1 MCPRLKRTYW
11 LVGLMLFA
19 CVPQARS
26 QEKCSVPIPSIAA
39 PPKDADI
46 FTAQQEVD
54 LGDIQAGQIEHNL
67 HVIPE
72 DKLTEH
78 MNEVLRRLVAQ
89 LPPTGLNFR
98 VILIDLPVVNS
109 MSIAGG
115 RIYVTRKMVAFLHND
130 DELAGLLA
138 HEMGHA
144 LSHQAAIRQT
154 RLLQQ
159 ILAVTSVGDRQ
170 DNFDKFNRLIDNIGR
185 DPKLLERLATQEEPQ
200 QYQAD
205 QIAIAIVANAGY
217 NPESF
222 TAFFDR
228 LAQTNGKTG
237 NWLTDFF
244 AETTINEKRLREI
257 RKSVQELPPTCRSA
271 PSALPSAD
279 FLAWQAGVI
288 GYSGL
293 GRPEKLVGLM
303 DKRTLT
309 PPLRADL
316 TNVKFSPDGKFLLAQ
331 DDASIFVLSH
341 DPLRLLFRIDARN
354 SYPAQFT
361 PDSKSVVFSTH
372 ALRMERWS
380 VPEGNQTEVHE
391 LALPGGCV
399 QSKLSSDGSTLACM
413 NRNFDLLLLK
423 VADGGQIV
431 AKKQFFLPD
440 ISGPYGVL
448 ALGYIIAMEEGHL
461 EWAQMD
467 FSPDSRYFL
476 VAGGRS
482 SFALNLLT
490 HQNIALHGGLDDRL
504 RRGSFAFDSPDRV
517 ISVDASDPKD
527 SGIFG
532 FPSGRKTEAIYLR
545 GEVRAPTRG
554 NYVLAGPLKDYQ
566 VGALNLSEPEKF
578 TLAVRDSPALDIFDD
593 QAAVQAA
600 SGQVVL
606 VGLPNLKKDA
616 AADLPL
622 SPLGTLLASDVSP
635 DLQWLAMSGDSR
647 GGVWNVSTA
656 SRLYYTRGFRGAYFD
671 SDVALYSD
679 FPKLDP
685 KARSIAKMNLNGGG
699 IQTAFPIDDGPQEIV
714 RQWGRYLVT
723 RKPAGKK
730 GSASHDTALDVAN
743 AGDGHLL
750 WTRIF
755 PKEMPAATLN
765 ADAGTLLVGWP
776 ANSDA
781 AKEELKN
788 YPTLRSQLDALKDKS
803 SAYFLEEMDAAT
815 GHQLGQMALDTGKW
829 SFDIDDAYGAGSFVV
844 VSDNRNRTLVYSLST
859 GQQIA
864 SYFGSHS
871 VMSVP
876 VNLLSIENE
885 PGVLDIYKLGNEQKT
900 NELTF
905 SSPVALQKFSADGA
919 RLFVLTE
926 NQTEY
931 VFDSATLAATP
942 ATTAANNHFNQ

>member
-1 MCPRLKRTYW
+1 MYLRLNGTAW
-11 LVGLMLFA
+11 LLGLMLLA

-26 QEKCSVPIPSIAA
+26 QEKCTVPIPLIIA

-46 FTAQQEVD
+46 FTPQQEID

-67 HVIPE
+67 HVIPD

-89 LPPTGLNFR
+89 LPTTGLNFR

-115 RIYVTRKMVAFLHND
+115 RIYVTRKMVAFLQSD

-144 LSHQAAIRQT
+144 LSHQEAIRQT
-154 RLLQQ
+154 RLLRQ
-159 ILAVTSVGDRQ
+159 ILGVTSVGDRQ
-170 DNFDKFNRLIDNIGR
+170 DIFDKFNRLIDNIGR

-205 QIAIAIVANAGY
+205 KIALAIVAQAGY

-222 TAFFDR
+222 ATFFDR

-244 AETTINEKRLREI
+244 AETSINEKRLREI
-257 RKSVQELPPTCRSA
+257 RKSVQELPPNCRSA
-271 PSALPSAD
+271 ATKPPSAD

-288 GYSGL
+288 GYADL

-316 TNVKFSPDGKFLLAQ
+316 TNVKFSPDGRFLLAQ

-341 DPLRLLFRIDARN
+341 NPLRLLFRLDARN
-354 SYPAQFT
+354 SYPANFT

-380 VPEGNQTEVHE
+380 VPEGNQIEVHE
-391 LALPGGCV
+391 LALPGGCL
-399 QSKLSSDGSTLACM
+399 QSKLSPDGSTLACM
-413 NRNFDLLLLK
+413 NHNLDLVFLK
-423 VADGGQIV
+423 VPNSSQIFT
-431 AKKQFFLPD
+431 KKQFFLPD
-440 ISGPYGVL
+440 LSGPYGVL
-448 ALGYIIAMEEGHL
+448 ALGYLLAMEELHL

-467 FSPDSRYFL
+467 FSPDGRYFL
-476 VAGGRS
+476 AAGGRS
-482 SFALNLLT
+482 SLAFDLST
-490 HQNIALHGGLDDRL
+490 QRNIALHGGLDDRL
-504 RRGSFAFDSPDRV
+504 RGGSFAFYSPDRV
-517 ISVDASDPKD
+517 ISVNTFDPKD
-527 SGIFG
+527 SGIFE
-532 FPSGRKTEAIYLR
+532 FPSGRKIEAIYLR
-545 GEVRAPTRG
+545 GTVKAPTRG
-554 NYVLAGPLKDYQ
+554 NYVIAGPLKDYQ

-578 TLAVRDSPALDIFDD
+578 AVAVRDSTALDIFDD
-593 QAAVQAA
+593 QAAFQAA

-606 VGLPNLKKDA
+606 VGLPNLKEAA

-622 SPLGTLLASDVSP
+622 SPLGTLQASDVSP

-647 GGVWNVSTA
+647 GGVWNISSA

-671 SDVALYSD
+671 SDLALYSD

-699 IQTAFPIDDGPQEIV
+699 IQAAFPIDDRPQEIV
-714 RQWGRYLVT
+714 RQWGPYLVT

-730 GSASHDTALDVAN
+730 GSAFHDTALEVHDAR
-743 AGDGHLL
+743 DDHLL
-750 WTRIF
+750 WTRTF

-765 ADAGTLLVGWP
+765 ADAGTLLIGWP
-776 ANSDA
+776 ANADG
-781 AKEELKN
+781 AKEELKI
-788 YPTLRSQLDALKDKS
+788 YPALRSQLDALRDKS
-803 SAYFLEEMDAAT
+803 SAYVLEEMDAAT
-815 GHQLGQMALDTGKW
+815 GHQLGQMVLDTGKW
-829 SFDIDDAYGAGSFVV
+829 SFHINDAYGAGGFVV
-844 VSDNRNRTLVYSLST
+844 VSDNRNRTLVYSLSS

-864 SYFGSHS
+864 SYFGNHS
-871 VMSVP
+871 LLSLP
-876 VNLLSIENE
+876 ANLLSIENE
-885 PGVLDIYKLGNEQKT
+885 PGVVDIYRIGKEQKT
-900 NELTF
+900 SELTF

-942 ATTAANNHFNQ
+942 ATTAASNHFNH